1 MMIKGIILTI
11 SKDDFQFLCR
21 IIMAANGFSDEVRLE
36 LLKKLLSQEK
46 DTHD

>member
-11 SKDDFQFLCR
+11 TKDDFQFLCR
-21 IIMAANGFSDEVRLE
+21 IIMTAEGYDGTTRLE

-46 DTHD
+46 AD